1 MIVHINSKKA
11 EETFFDRRKQNK
23 TKIKHAS
30 EKRGNFMRN
39 NGHILPYAIF

>member
-1 MIVHINSKKA
+1 MIVYVNSRKA

-30 EKRGNFMRN
+30 EKKRQFCEKHWTYKN
-39 NGHILPYAIF
+39 AIF